1 MKKTFTQFKFWGLL
15 CIAWIALFQSVKAQQ
30 DPQYT
35 QYMFN
40 MQAVNPAYVGSEE
53 GTLSATL
60 LLRRQWFGIQGAPVT
75 QTFSVNGSLLNG
87 ALGLGA
93 VVLNDKIGVSNA
105 TSALFNWAYHLR
117 VGRAGK
123 LGFGMYGGVR
133 QYRSDYASVQTSINN
148 SVYDPAFANNVSK
161 GIPVVGVGLM
171 YHTDKF
177 YAGIS
182 TPQLITTRY
191 SLDVTTVQHNS
202 HFFLNTGY
210 VYELNPN
217 IKLRPS
223 FMLKYVKGSPLS
235 PDINLNVWFKDKF
248 GVGASY
254 RVRDSFDLL
263 FEFMANKNLTLGYA
277 FDFTLTRLGSTTN
290 PRGASHEIMIR
301 YQGRTG
307 KGGKDK
313 IVTPRHF

>member
-1 MKKTFTQFKFWGLL
+1 MKRISTSFKIWGLFLGLIAFTQN
-15 CIAWIALFQSVKAQQ
+15 ATAQQ

-40 MQAVNPAYVGSEE
+40 MQAVNPAYVGNQE
-53 GTLSATL
+53 GMISGTFLA
-60 LLRRQWFGIQGAPVT
+60 RRQWFNIPGAPIT
-75 QTFSVNGSLLNG
+75 QTFSLNASLLEG
-87 ALGLGA
+87 SLGLGA
-93 VVLNDKIGVSNA
+93 VVLNDKIGISNA

-117 VGRAGK
+117 VTKTGK
-123 LGFGMYGGVR
+123 LGFGMYAGVR
-133 QYRSDYASVQTSINN
+133 QYRANFADVITSINN
-148 SVYDPAFANNVSK
+148 SVYDPAFENSLSK
-161 GIPVVGVGLM
+161 GLPVVGVGLM
-171 YHTDKF
+171 YHTDRF
-177 YAGIS
+177 YAGIA

-191 SLDVTTVQHNS
+191 SVDVASVQHNS

-210 VYELNPN
+210 VFELNSN

-235 PDINLNVWFKDKF
+235 PDFNLNAWFKDRF

-263 FEFMANKNLTLGYA
+263 GEFQATKNLILGIGY
-277 FDFTLTRLGSTTN
+277 DITLTRLGKFTN
-290 PRGASHEIMIR
+290 PRGGSWEIMLR
-301 YQGRTG
+301 YQGAAG
-307 KGGKDK
+307 KGGKER

>member
-1 MKKTFTQFKFWGLL
+1 MKKIVALFKHWGLL
-15 CIAWIALFQSVKAQQ
+15 FIGLIALSQNLYAQQ

-60 LLRRQWFGIQGAPVT
+60 LLRRQWFGIQGAPIT

-93 VVLNDKIGVSNA
+93 VVLNDNIGATNA

-117 VGRAGK
+117 VTAKGK
-123 LGFGMYGGVR
+123 LGFGMYGGIR
-133 QYRSDYASVQTSINN
+133 QFRTDYSNVQTSINN
-148 SVYDPAFANNVSK
+148 SVYDPAFRGISK

-177 YAGIS
+177 YAGIA
-182 TPQLITTRY
+182 TPQLVTTRY
-191 SLDVTTVQHNS
+191 SVDKTIVQHNS
-202 HFFLNTGY
+202 HFFFNTGY

-235 PDINLNVWFKDKF
+235 PDINMNVWFKDKF